1 MCICVHLHVYM
12 STCMLAVSLEDK
24 EGDGSLE
31 TKVLSGCELLNMGVL
46 GIKLWSSV
54 RVTSVL
60 NHRTNSPA
68 PLFHLNC

>member
-1 MCICVHLHVYM
+1 
-12 STCMLAVSLEDK
+12 MLAVSLEDK

-60 NHRTNSPA
+60 NH
-68 PLFHLNC
+68 